1 MGGWGG
7 GVATC
12 ETEFSTL
19 SHYSIFRTVITTQV
33 PFETEAK
40 SIPNRKIFVLV
51 FNISIND
58 GCDINVSWKF
68 HQFS

>member
-33 PFETEAK
+33 PFEMKA
-40 SIPNRKIFVLV
+40 
-51 FNISIND
+51 
-58 GCDINVSWKF
+58 
-68 HQFS
+68 